1 MSEQKKQNLAN
12 SSVRKDLLLICLT
25 EKLSENGYRINVLDI
40 SDPKHSEKYN
50 PLRCINSDDDI
61 KALVTCILKNT
72 NSGENKDLLFET
84 AESSLLSAVF
94 FYLTRH
100 CEIEK
105 RTLREACRLCT
116 AALL

>member
-50 PLRCINSDDDI
+50 PLRYINSDDDM
-61 KALVTCILKNT
+61 
-72 NSGENKDLLFET
+72 LFET

>member
-50 PLRCINSDDDI
+50 RS
-61 KALVTCILKNT
+61 ILKNI
-72 NSGENKDLLFET
+72 
-84 AESSLLSAVF
+84 
-94 FYLTRH
+94 TR
-100 CEIEK
+100 CD
-105 RTLREACRLCT
+105 TLIVMT
-116 AALL
+116 I

>member
-50 PLRCINSDDDI
+50 PLRYINSDDDI

-72 NSGENKDLLFET
+72 NSGENKDLLSKLQNPHF
-84 AESSLLSAVF
+84 SARYF
-94 FYLTRH
+94 FT
-100 CEIEK
+100 
-105 RTLREACRLCT
+105 
-116 AALL
+116 